1 MNKSNTQKTNPPIK
15 NSEYEKLHAKFMNYM
30 ENKQFKEI
38 LDWMNEALKENEYD
52 FYYRWRALAIS
63 RNGRPFLEDYYHAL
77 EDANRALELN
87 YCENNLILKW
97 QILSVLDGA
106 HANFGIRWE
115 SYYCLDNNSEEIC
128 IEEPLDNNTIEKH
141 KLSEEPKPLIP
152 EDKKKYITE
161 EKLKTLYELIKLTD
175 KLVYYK
181 EMVKSIIYQA
191 EANLNNL
198 LLEKLQQVY
207 QDISHHIDY
216 ENNAEWY
223 NLKREIE
230 VKLEKWDE
238 ALLSTEKAYQDDN
251 NLESYL
257 QHKYEIYLQSK
268 DYHKA
273 IDVIEQMIKNFPPTF
288 VNPSDIFETN
298 IHYSYARKLELLFIT
313 EQYDK
318 YTKELFNLYKQGLR
332 ICLSYYLQKLIQ
344 IKQYN
349 AILNNLDEVL
359 LANQVIGWFALC
371 SYIEINNNA
380 KASKI
385 IDNINFDTLLEEVA
399 NLYSFSLLKRF
410 DYVQIYDD
418 SYINLL
424 FSSLNWQKMSDLLY
438 IRFLAKLFEK
448 GICDWSPQHNI
459 ITKYLEIKSPN
470 YKFKEVAEELD
481 TFSNNP
487 DDLKVKLELLRYT
500 YQEIDKDNKVQSYLP
515 FIRGL
520 DNQLCN
526 LIFKENEKKIMQ
538 AKLDE
543 RNRILANLSHSI
555 KNLLKAVIDPLIN
568 LREDVPE
575 KGVVIDNAI
584 KGANLIREIVNA
596 INYSYTTSLE
606 DLRWDISH
614 PDKERM
620 SLQDMI
626 YDSLKYS
633 ISNMFDFRYFSP
645 FALNYFASTLSN
657 EEFKNIQNNWKTV
670 SENNSKEALVKF
682 AENYLFLIDI
692 FIDESGAYLIG
703 NSKSSAIK
711 MMILFQEII
720 FNAVKYV
727 SYIPRENRIISIT
740 LKSDIDKL
748 IFSVKNRFN
757 PNITVKTTG
766 IGNLLIDNFAKALN
780 CISEVK
786 TDKQYYSVSLEFM
799 NLWRNNG

>member
-1 MNKSNTQKTNPPIK
+1 
-15 NSEYEKLHAKFMNYM
+15 
-30 ENKQFKEI
+30 
-38 LDWMNEALKENEYD
+38 
-52 FYYRWRALAIS
+52 
-63 RNGRPFLEDYYHAL
+63 
-77 EDANRALELN
+77 
-87 YCENNLILKW
+87 
-97 QILSVLDGA
+97 
-106 HANFGIRWE
+106 
-115 SYYCLDNNSEEIC
+115 
-128 IEEPLDNNTIEKH
+128 
-141 KLSEEPKPLIP
+141 
-152 EDKKKYITE
+152 
-161 EKLKTLYELIKLTD
+161 
-175 KLVYYK
+175 
-181 EMVKSIIYQA
+181 
-191 EANLNNL
+191 
-198 LLEKLQQVY
+198 
-207 QDISHHIDY
+207 
-216 ENNAEWY
+216 
-223 NLKREIE
+223 
-230 VKLEKWDE
+230 
-238 ALLSTEKAYQDDN
+238 
-251 NLESYL
+251 
-257 QHKYEIYLQSK
+257 
-268 DYHKA
+268 
-273 IDVIEQMIKNFPPTF
+273 MIKNFPPPV

-298 IHYSYARKLELLFIT
+298 IPDSSYAHKLELLFIT

-318 YTKELFNLYKQGLR
+318 YTKEVFNLYKQGLR

-371 SYIEINNNA
+371 TYIEINNNA

-385 IDNINFDTLLEEVA
+385 IDNINFDTLLEEIA

-410 DYVQIYDD
+410 SYVQIYDD

-543 RNRILANLSHSI
+543 RNRILSNLSHSI

-626 YDSLKYS
+626 
-633 ISNMFDFRYFSP
+633 
-645 FALNYFASTLSN
+645 
-657 EEFKNIQNNWKTV
+657 
-670 SENNSKEALVKF
+670 
-682 AENYLFLIDI
+682 
-692 FIDESGAYLIG
+692 
-703 NSKSSAIK
+703 
-711 MMILFQEII
+711 
-720 FNAVKYV
+720 
-727 SYIPRENRIISIT
+727 
-740 LKSDIDKL
+740 
-748 IFSVKNRFN
+748 
-757 PNITVKTTG
+757 
-766 IGNLLIDNFAKALN
+766 
-780 CISEVK
+780 
-786 TDKQYYSVSLEFM
+786 
-799 NLWRNNG
+799 